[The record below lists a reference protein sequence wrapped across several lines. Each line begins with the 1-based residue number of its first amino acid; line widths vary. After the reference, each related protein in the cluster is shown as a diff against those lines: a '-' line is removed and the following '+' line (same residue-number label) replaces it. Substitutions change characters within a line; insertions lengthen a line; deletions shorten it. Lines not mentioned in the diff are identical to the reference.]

1 MNTINKISRYLSGHR
16 IQLAVVLCL
25 FGLCVAQSRKV
36 AKGRHRP
43 KTDEEAQRLGVEWA
57 VAQCRELYAHG
68 VNNIHFYTVSAVNS
82 VAEVARQLL

>member
-43 KTDEEAQRLGVEWA
+43 KTDERVYLKHADMLRFNQYGEHAGAQILNGN
-57 VAQCRELYAHG
+57 VAFLHKGALLTCD
-68 VNNIHFYTVSAVNS
+68 SAYF
-82 VAEVARQLL
+82 